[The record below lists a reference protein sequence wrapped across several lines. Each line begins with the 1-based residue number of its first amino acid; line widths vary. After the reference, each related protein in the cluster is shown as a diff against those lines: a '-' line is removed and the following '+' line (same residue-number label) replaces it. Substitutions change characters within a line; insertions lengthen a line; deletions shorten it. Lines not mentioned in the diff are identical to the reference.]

1 LTCKLKCNQ
10 GSEAISIQD
19 VGSIEIR
26 LEFSSQNLC
35 HPKDLSERCFA
46 KTIFS
51 SWQLNGKDV
60 ESGRQEIFPERKLR
74 SSATGMRK
82 AKKATPSVR
91 TYPGTKD
98 PWRDVGAHRS
108 LLDRRAAGRG

>member
-1 LTCKLKCNQ
+1 MERGSTLCQVRCWAGERVQRNSRSYFFPPQLTCKLECNQ

-19 VGSIEIR
+19 VGSIEIW

-74 SSATGMRK
+74 SSATG
-82 AKKATPSVR
+82 
-91 TYPGTKD
+91 
-98 PWRDVGAHRS
+98 
-108 LLDRRAAGRG
+108 